1 MEELRLNAGDD
12 SSIIKQ
18 GNLEG
23 SPGNSLSRRIRRG
36 AFQNATI
43 FHETKG
49 EKGNMKKILMI
60 AVAVCLLLALTC
72 GFAVAEDTAIGKSAA
87 VTEAKT
93 ADRVTFADWLYGPSS
108 LKAKVTGT
116 KVKLTWGADSS
127 PWVDGYAVYQL
138 KKSSSLPSSTPL
150 GWYTTADSGDYY
162 IPQKLVKKTSASATS
177 CTIDLKKAGTYY
189 LEVLSFEDSPN
200 DYLSSRCR
208 IITVKV
214 KANSSA
220 LGKPT
225 GVKAV
230 QTAKTKVTL
239 TWKAGANA
247 KSYAIYR
254 AVGSGTFKKIGTT
267 KKLTF
272 VDKTVKVGKTYK
284 YKIQAIKG
292 SKKVYSSTVKIKVVD
307 TSDSKSV
314 TYRAVVIGQTY
325 ESEPDTSSLPG
336 CENDRAA
343 VAKMLDN
350 LTSTKYVTV
359 KSVKNGTKTQIL
371 NAIDSVFGQADS
383 DDVSLIYYSGHGL
396 LVGDSYGN
404 PIYDHEYT
412 GAMCCIGGGYI
423 PASELRRTLD
433 AYKGKKV
440 IILDSCH
447 SGHMIGK
454 GIGDI
459 SMKALLRN
467 MNGNYIKAF
476 YSPAAKGSD
485 DLAASSYYVLAAA
498 SGEQSSYESGGYG
511 IFTQCFVRGIGWD
524 EVYSYKLSSLYADSN
539 GDSKVSLAEAYKY
552 TQKGVDDLGYGDVMD
567 LQVYPTGCS
576 ETFFG
581 R

>member
-1 MEELRLNAGDD
+1 VKEAQTAERL
-12 SSIIKQ
+12 S
-18 GNLEG
+18 
-23 SPGNSLSRRIRRG
+23 
-36 AFQNATI
+36 
-43 FHETKG
+43 
-49 EKGNMKKILMI
+49 
-60 AVAVCLLLALTC
+60 
-72 GFAVAEDTAIGKSAA
+72 FAS
-87 VTEAKT
+87 
-93 ADRVTFADWLYGPSS
+93 WLYGPSS
-108 LKAKVTGT
+108 LDAKVTGT

-138 KKSSSLPSSTPL
+138 KKSSSEPYSTPL
-150 GWYTTADSGDYY
+150 GWYTATNSGVYY
-162 IPQKLVKKTSASATS
+162 IPQKLLKKTSASATS

-189 LEVLSFEDSPN
+189 LEVCSFEDSPN
-200 DYLSSRCR
+200 DYLSESCR
-208 IITVKV
+208 IVTVKV
-214 KANSSA
+214 TAST

-230 QTAKTKVTL
+230 QTAKKKVTL

-254 AVGSGTFKKIGTT
+254 AVGSGSFKKIGTT
-267 KKLTF
+267 KKLKF

-307 TSDSKSV
+307 PSDTKSV

-396 LVGDSYGN
+396 LVGDYYGN
-404 PIYDHEYT
+404 PVYDHEYT
-412 GAMCCIGGGYI
+412 GAMCCIGGDYI

-454 GIGDI
+454 GIGGV

-524 EVYSYKLSSLYADSN
+524 EVSNSKISSLYADSD
-539 GDSKVSLAEAYKY
+539 GDSKVSLAEAYRY
-552 TQKGVDDLGYGDVMD
+552 TQSGVNSLGYGDDMD
-567 LQVYPTGCS
+567 LQVYPTDCF